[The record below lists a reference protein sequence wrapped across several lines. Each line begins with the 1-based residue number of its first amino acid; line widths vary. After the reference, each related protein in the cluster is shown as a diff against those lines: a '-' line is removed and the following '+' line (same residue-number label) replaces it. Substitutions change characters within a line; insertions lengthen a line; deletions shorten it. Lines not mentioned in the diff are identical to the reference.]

1 MLKNSRLALIPAIAA
16 AILVAGCAAPTVAEK
31 PAPSD
36 KVETA
41 EEPAAEPEET
51 KEGTRSNPF
60 PLGTKVSS
68 GDWYITIDSVDLDAT
83 AAVMDANMVNEAP
96 ADGNVYIVVT
106 ATTGYTG
113 SDDTGQM
120 SIGYI
125 DYVSAEGNTISQA
138 FVVPP
143 GENFTSMDELYVG
156 GVHTGNAVFEVPA
169 GSAADGVLAVTPD
182 MAADKAFVSV
192 K

>member
-1 MLKNSRLALIPAIAA
+1 MIRNSRLALIPAIA
-16 AILVAGCAAPTVAEK
+16 VALLMTGCSAPTVAEK
-31 PAPSD
+31 PAPAEE
-36 KVETA
+36 VETA
-41 EEPAAEPEET
+41 EEPAAEPA
-51 KEGTRSNPF
+51 KSDEGTRSNPF

-83 AAVMDANMVNEAP
+83 AAVMDANFVNEAP

-113 SDDTGQM
+113 TDDSGQM
-120 SIGYI
+120 PFGYI

-143 GENFTSMDELYVG
+143 GEDFTTMDELYVG
-156 GVHTGNAVFEVPA
+156 GVHTGNTVFEVPA
-169 GSAADGVLAVTPD
+169 SSAGDGVLAVTPE
-182 MAADKAFVSV
+182 MTADKAFVAV